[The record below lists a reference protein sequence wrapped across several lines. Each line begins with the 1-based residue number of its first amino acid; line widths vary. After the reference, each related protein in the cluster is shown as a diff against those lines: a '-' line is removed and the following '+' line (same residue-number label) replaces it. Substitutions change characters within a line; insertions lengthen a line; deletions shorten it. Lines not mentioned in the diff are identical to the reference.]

1 MILATLRRRVVG
13 ALTCMMLA
21 ASPAIAVERVYYVAA
36 EEVAWDYAPSGRD
49 LMMDMAFDE
58 DQQVFVASS
67 TEAIG
72 RVYKKA
78 IYRAY
83 TDASFSTRL
92 ERGAE
97 WRHLGLLGPILRAE
111 VGDTMTVVFRNK
123 ASRPYTIPPHG
134 VFYAKDSE
142 GAPHADG
149 TSGADK
155 ADDSVPPGAT
165 HTYRWKVPERAGPA
179 ESDPSSIIWPYHSHV
194 DAPADTNSGLIGAI
208 IITGKGMARPDGRPA
223 DVDRE
228 FVTLFTV
235 TDENMSWYLDENI
248 AAYADPSA
256 VDVESDEFVES
267 NLMHGINGFV
277 YANMPGL
284 DMKIGERVR
293 WYAIALGTEVDLHT
307 PHWHGN
313 VGVWDGHRID
323 TIDLMPATTRIIDM
337 VPDDPGTWMFHCHV
351 NDHIAA
357 GMTAIYRIAE

>member
-1 MILATLRRRVVG
+1 
-13 ALTCMMLA
+13 
-21 ASPAIAVERVYYVAA
+21 
-36 EEVAWDYAPSGRD
+36 
-49 LMMDMAFDE
+49 
-58 DQQVFVASS
+58 
-67 TEAIG
+67 
-72 RVYKKA
+72 
-78 IYRAY
+78 
-83 TDASFSTRL
+83 
-92 ERGAE
+92 
-97 WRHLGLLGPILRAE
+97 
-111 VGDTMTVVFRNK
+111 
-123 ASRPYTIPPHG
+123 
-134 VFYAKDSE
+134 
-142 GAPHADG
+142 
-149 TSGADK
+149 
-155 ADDSVPPGAT
+155 
-165 HTYRWKVPERAGPA
+165 
-179 ESDPSSIIWPYHSHV
+179 
-194 DAPADTNSGLIGAI
+194 
-208 IITGKGMARPDGRPA
+208 
-223 DVDRE
+223 
-228 FVTLFTV
+228 LFTV